1 MTKSIEFE
9 KHGVRIWKDADTGE
23 WGGTD
28 SAAVDQ
34 YRQLEEG
41 YFAVFQGYHPHPDYE
56 FGRFLGEDRNV
67 KNMVLLETDYGSPE
81 GVDF

>member
-1 MTKSIEFE
+1 MTRSISFE
-9 KHGVRIWKDADTGE
+9 KNGVRVWKDADTGE

-28 SAAVDQ
+28 SGIVDQ
-34 YRQLEEG
+34 YKALEVG

-56 FGRFLGEDRNV
+56 FGRFLMEDRHV
-67 KNMVLLETDYGSPE
+67 KNMVLTTPTYELPA